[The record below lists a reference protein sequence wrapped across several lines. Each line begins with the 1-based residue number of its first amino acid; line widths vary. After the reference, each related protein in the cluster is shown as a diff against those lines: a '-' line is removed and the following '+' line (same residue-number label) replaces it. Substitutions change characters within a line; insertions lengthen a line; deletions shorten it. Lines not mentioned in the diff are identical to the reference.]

1 MPAAVGR
8 RAACICTLLE
18 VCSALAAIVTAAMAA
33 ADWCSAAAATV
44 VGEVTAAAAA
54 AAGNSDIMAGL
65 MWARGLVR

>member
-8 RAACICTLLE
+8 SAACICTLLE
-18 VCSALAAIVTAAMAA
+18 VCSAEAAIETAAMAA
-33 ADWCSAAAATV
+33 ADWWSATV

-65 MWARGLVR
+65 MWAKGLVK